1 MTTLLFF
8 SSPHCSVCHALQPKL
23 QEAVQ
28 KQHPNI
34 PFKLINV
41 VEDPL
46 SAAQNTIFTLP
57 AVLIFYNQ
65 REQFRFA
72 RSFSI
77 QQVLDALSKINPEPL
92 F

>member
-28 KQHPNI
+28 EHYPNTQ
-34 PFKLINV
+34 FKVINV
-41 VEDPL
+41 AEDHI
-46 SAAQNTIFTLP
+46 SAGQNSVFTLP

-72 RSFSI
+72 RSFSV

>member
-1 MTTLLFF
+1 MTALLFF

-23 QEAVQ
+23 IKAVQ
-28 KQHPNI
+28 LHHPNTQ
-34 PFKLINV
+34 FELINIA
-41 VEDPL
+41 EDPI
-46 SAAQNTIFTLP
+46 SAGQNSIFTLP

-65 REQFRFA
+65 QEQFRFA